1 MNNNLERI
9 MFLLLKNK
17 NLTETIQ
24 KRIVLYGIKEKNFQI
39 LSTLASRNDLSSEVF
54 DILNN
59 QNSYLVK
66 IALLARENI
75 SEDFIM
81 ESISK
86 ETRVKVLA
94 SLAESD
100 QLSEKVYRAIIKS
113 SKNRKV
119 LSNIIMNS
127 KISEELKNMASLKL
141 INEFDGKYINTI
153 DAQYFDE
160 LRFIF
165 QYNNSVLNLL
175 KIDGS
180 LTQAYFLSQKREL
193 SESEQLNF
201 TKRYIAYITP
211 ELNKTNYSYYDNP
224 PQRFIDFV
232 NGLTGNGAIYQSV
245 YNLLEPIFETIKNN
259 TSGYLLQR
267 VNDSMSE
274 AYRAQPIGV
283 EQYNNTIES
292 IYDKDSL
299 DNIVVLL
306 SNQKTTK
313 SLPFP
318 EKRLNNFSKY
328 ILTLDY
334 VSDTALSFVDEL
346 AGYRGDFFETIKNSV
361 ASNDYKKLARF
372 YSYIRSL
379 DLNSILEIADEKEPL
394 ILEILHLSDKLSVT
408 KFQHL
413 LSSEY
418 FKEEYIKFF
427 PVNIISNIIDNEIFI
442 NGISNILTEVLESQT
457 YFENLETLME
467 NYEGSL
473 GGLVS
478 TVKVI

>member
-17 NLTETIQ
+17 NLTDTIQ
-24 KRIVLYGIKEKNFQI
+24 KRIVTYGIKEKNFQI
-39 LSTLASRNDLSSEVF
+39 LSALASRNDLSTEVF
-54 DILNN
+54 DILNK

-66 IALLARENI
+66 IALLARDNI
-75 SEDFIM
+75 TEDFIM

-86 ETRVKVLA
+86 ENRVKVLA

-100 QLSEKVYRAIIKS
+100 QLSEKVYKAIIETT
-113 SKNRKV
+113 KNRKV

-141 INEFDGKYINTI
+141 INEYDVKYNNTI
-153 DAQYFDE
+153 DTQYFDE
-160 LRFIF
+160 LRFIY
-165 QYNNSVLNLL
+165 QYNNSIINIL

-193 SESEQLNF
+193 TETEQL
-201 TKRYIAYITP
+201 TLTERYLAYIMP

-232 NGLTGNGAIYQSV
+232 NGLSSNGAIYQSV
-245 YNLLEPIFETIKNN
+245 YNLIEPVFEIIKKNV
-259 TSGYLLQR
+259 SGYLLQR
-267 VNDSMSE
+267 VNDSLSE
-274 AYRAQPIGV
+274 AYRAQPTGL
-283 EQYNNTIES
+283 EQYNIILENI
-292 IYDKDSL
+292 KDSTSL
-299 DNIVVLL
+299 DNIVTQL
-306 SNQKTTK
+306 STQKATK

-318 EKRLNNFSKY
+318 EKRLANLSKY
-328 ILTLDY
+328 ILTLEY
-334 VSDTALSFVDEL
+334 VTDTALSFIDEL
-346 AGYRGDFFETIKNSV
+346 AGYRGDFYETIKISV
-361 ASNDYKKLARF
+361 LSNDYKKLARF
-372 YSYIRSL
+372 YSHIRSL
-379 DLNSILEIADEKEPL
+379 DLNFILEIADEKEKL
-394 ILEILHLSDKLSVT
+394 ILEILQLSNILSIG
-408 KFQHL
+408 KFQNL
-413 LSSEY
+413 LASEY

-427 PVNIISNIIDNEIFI
+427 PVNIISNIIDNEVFI
-442 NGISNILTEVLESQT
+442 TGISNILSEVLESQT

-473 GGLVS
+473 GGLVN